1 MGAVSAVLTPNKAV
15 NERLRL
21 DKVLRTLPVTLALNV
36 SVREGMKSKRTR
48 KLEGDI
54 GAFLKQYKRKAHA
67 GWDPNDRRYD
77 RELEEKIKH
86 MSPEELNDLMYGS
99 DDDELEE
106 K

>member
-1 MGAVSAVLTPNKAV
+1 MKFYFVKCLIRQS
-15 NERLRL
+15 RY
-21 DKVLRTLPVTLALNV
+21 V

-54 GAFLKQYKRKAHA
+54 GAFIKQYKRKAHS

-99 DDDELEE
+99 DDDESEDE
-106 K
+106 